1 MINSILNYKQ
11 ELINLPDT
19 LANSPFKKNYI
30 IKQMGMPTPTFY
42 RKLKNLTFTADE
54 MLAIAKII
62 KPQETALI
70 ELKESIERG
79 KNDFENGNITSHED
93 VVSKIEKLIK

>member
-1 MINSILNYKQ
+1 M
-11 ELINLPDT
+11 
-19 LANSPFKKNYI
+19 A
-30 IKQMGMPTPTFY
+30 TPTFY

-62 KPQETALI
+62 NPEQTALM

-79 KNDFENGNITSHED
+79 KNDFEKGNIRLHVD
-93 VVSKIEKLIK
+93 VVSKIDQLIV